1 MPSIHRMEE
10 YRLLHPPKGILCV
23 HGNGRKSSNGQTRAV
38 DRMHRSG
45 PDKVSIAESCAVRA
59 GAERGAATSKL
70 HQEAVMNAV
79 AMQSVISQRY
89 QS

>member
-1 MPSIHRMEE
+1 M
-10 YRLLHPPKGILCV
+10 HPPKGILCV